1 MNILEISHLI
11 KTYGKGDNL
20 VKAVDDVSF
29 SVPEGQFLAIV
40 GASGSGKSTLL
51 HMIGGVDN
59 PTKGDIVIDG
69 ENISKYNSDKLAV
82 FRREKVGIIYQ
93 FYNLIPVLN
102 VSENITLPCDLGNKK
117 VDQEYLKD
125 LIETL
130 GLTDRVKNLPNQLSG
145 GQQQR
150 VAIGR
155 ALFNHPKIIL
165 ADEPT
170 GNLDKKSSDEI
181 VNLLKTANQKYHQ
194 TVILVTHDANI
205 AAQADRIIT
214 FEDGKII
221 SDKLQ
226 HEAPAPA
233 PAPASAPT
241 PAPAAKPTDAAK
253 PTEAEEIAELEEI
266 EREVEAEN
274 ESSNAA

>member
-1 MNILEISHLI
+1 
-11 KTYGKGDNL
+11 
-20 VKAVDDVSF
+20 
-29 SVPEGQFLAIV
+29 
-40 GASGSGKSTLL
+40 
-51 HMIGGVDN
+51 MIGGVDN
-59 PTKGDIVIDG
+59 PTKGDIIIDG

-221 SDKLQ
+221 SDKPQ
-226 HEAPAPA
+226 HDAPAPAPA
-233 PAPASAPT
+233 PAPASP
-241 PAPAAKPTDAAK
+241 PAHAAKPADAAK

>member
-20 VKAVDDVSF
+20 VKAVDDVSL
-29 SVPEGQFLAIV
+29 SVPEGQFVAIV

-59 PTKGDIVIDG
+59 PTKGDIIIDG

-117 VDQEYLKD
+117 IDEEYLKD

-130 GLTDRVKNLPNQLSG
+130 GLSDRVKNLPNQLSG

-155 ALFNHPKIIL
+155 ALFNRPKIIL

-181 VNLLKTANQKYHQ
+181 VSLLKTANKKYNQ

-233 PAPASAPT
+233 PAPT
-241 PAPAAKPTDAAK
+241 PAPAAKSTDVAK
-253 PTEAEEIAELEEI
+253 PTDAEEIAELEEI
-266 EREVEAEN
+266 EREVEAED
-274 ESSNAA
+274 ESPNAA

>member
-11 KTYGKGDNL
+11 KTYGKGDNP

-233 PAPASAPT
+233 PAPA
-241 PAPAAKPTDAAK
+241 AKPAHAAK

>member
-59 PTKGDIVIDG
+59 PTKGDIIIDG

-233 PAPASAPT
+233 PAPA
-241 PAPAAKPTDAAK
+241 AKPAHAAK